1 MMAAGAGLEAIRL
14 VEEDSNLH
22 PFCLVRPPG
31 HHALRDRAMG
41 FCFFNNIAVTAAR
54 LTRKEHVDRL
64 LIVDFDVHHG
74 NGTQDAF
81 YSDAKVHFF
90 SSHRYPFYPGT
101 GADVERGSGEGE
113 GATTNVPIYFGTPV
127 DTQIRRIEDALADV
141 TASFSP
147 QWVLV
152 SAGFDAYVN
161 DPVGNLGWEEETYH
175 HLGRLVAEIAGRHAG
190 GRLISFLEGGYSV
203 PHLPGL
209 IRSYLNG
216 VEERASPG

>member
-1 MMAAGAGLEAIRL
+1 
-14 VEEDSNLH
+14 
-22 PFCLVRPPG
+22 
-31 HHALRDRAMG
+31 
-41 FCFFNNIAVTAAR
+41 
-54 LTRKEHVDRL
+54 
-64 LIVDFDVHHG
+64 
-74 NGTQDAF
+74 
-81 YSDAKVHFF
+81 VHFF

-127 DTQIRRIEDALADV
+127 DTQIRRIEDALAGI
-141 TASFSP
+141 TASFPP
-147 QWVLV
+147 QWILV

-216 VEERASPG
+216 VEEGASPG